1 MGSWEREAWVSS
13 LRIVDGRGDKDG
25 FEKFGAIDTC
35 RVQFESGR
43 RATGCFCPPSMKP
56 AWVLSL
62 RYLFVACALEA
73 SRYLTYVLP
82 LVDENIRIG
91 TTRVQALD
99 REAKRSLNG
108 RCHRRCWQSFHE
120 AHPDKDNSRRNPT
133 FCTRKL
139 VLRASSFVGSELHLK
154 DRSSPSAFDFLD
166 GS

>member
-108 RCHRRCWQSFHE
+108 RCHRRCWQSSCRNELLPTIHRLRGSN
-120 AHPDKDNSRRNPT
+120 NSRIADSSHACRSHDQ
-133 FCTRKL
+133 RG
-139 VLRASSFVGSELHLK
+139 VLRLA
-154 DRSSPSAFDFLD
+154 RR
-166 GS
+166 